1 MSQTLQVTN
10 NKIYKAST
18 ITAVVVLALLLWLG
32 LPLHAK
38 AGENAL
44 SGAGT
49 TDAPYQIGSYEDLET
64 VQEQVAGGNSFA
76 GEYLQLTKDI
86 DLPAD
91 WQGIGALKEGSSDAG
106 GGRNIDP
113 FSGTFDGG
121 GYTVTAADGGY
132 PLFSYVREA
141 TIRDLG
147 IAGKNINGN
156 GLIRNY
162 VSDRGETGTDTP
174 RTATI
179 EGIIIKSGTSIQGS
193 GIVSGSGAAHN
204 LVDISGCEAESG
216 VVIGCNKDQSWV
228 GSFGGNYNGHITDC
242 RSAATV
248 YGVDYVGGIIG
259 ARGNSMSETGIS
271 NCVFTGQIIAGG
283 QYAGGI
289 AGGSYGGQ
297 GWGIN
302 TAPNAPM
309 LNVTNCLSAGS
320 IQAAD
325 TAGGIVGYETSLQV
339 WEDGTGHMES
349 NLFVG
354 SVSVTG
360 GTCAGGITGAF
371 RGMDRY
377 DIVRN
382 NYYAESCGADR
393 GIGGAEYVDTSCET
407 HETQYGVNY
416 FDTSKEVPVFEGVN
430 TTYMGNLR
438 ADHNRTDDPLGA
450 DADTLAKSVTAT
462 QLQDGTVTAWLNGGA
477 GSLGNWTQGGETP
490 ILQGITY
497 PVRLIIEDG
506 YRTEYLIG
514 EELNRSEISFQ
525 LVYNDGTTQTVRG
538 DDEELTITGFDS
550 SKRAVLTLT
559 AAYGPVQTI
568 FRVRILQQDT
578 GEKISVYFT
587 LLGDRPHGP
596 DADCGVHT
604 RAAGNLEKWIPQK
617 EYEVN
622 LNSTAGDLIRL
633 ALTEHGLAISAIEN
647 SQYDSLYISRVQVPP
662 SRLED
667 PEQIVYLKEKE
678 NGPNAGWMYA
688 VNDKEP
694 GTGVDRY
701 FLEDDDEVILFY
713 SDDYTMEESAQ
724 GYQEEQDRIQA
735 QIVIDLISSL
745 PDADKIV
752 LTDKESVQAARAK
765 YDALTASQKGMVDAQ
780 ILQRLTEAEAAIR
793 VLEDPKPAKIVK
805 GKTYTVSKCRYRVT
819 KVAGAKAGTVRLVK
833 AKNVKSFSVPKTIK
847 LADKKTYK
855 VTAVGAKAFTGKK
868 IRTVTIGVNVSK
880 LCAKAFVGSK
890 TRTIILKTK
899 RLKKAS
905 VKGSLKSS
913 KVKTI
918 RVKVGTRAQNKKY
931 VKKYKKILT
940 RKNAGRKVKVK

>member
-1 MSQTLQVTN
+1 MSR
-10 NKIYKAST
+10 I
-18 ITAVVVLALLLWLG
+18 
-32 LPLHAK
+32 
-38 AGENAL
+38 
-44 SGAGT
+44 
-49 TDAPYQIGSYEDLET
+49 
-64 VQEQVAGGNSFA
+64 
-76 GEYLQLTKDI
+76 
-86 DLPAD
+86 
-91 WQGIGALKEGSSDAG
+91 
-106 GGRNIDP
+106 
-113 FSGTFDGG
+113 
-121 GYTVTAADGGY
+121 
-132 PLFSYVREA
+132 
-141 TIRDLG
+141 
-147 IAGKNINGN
+147 
-156 GLIRNY
+156 
-162 VSDRGETGTDTP
+162 
-174 RTATI
+174 
-179 EGIIIKSGTSIQGS
+179 
-193 GIVSGSGAAHN
+193 
-204 LVDISGCEAESG
+204 
-216 VVIGCNKDQSWV
+216 
-228 GSFGGNYNGHITDC
+228 
-242 RSAATV
+242 
-248 YGVDYVGGIIG
+248 
-259 ARGNSMSETGIS
+259 
-271 NCVFTGQIIAGG
+271 
-283 QYAGGI
+283 
-289 AGGSYGGQ
+289 
-297 GWGIN
+297 
-302 TAPNAPM
+302 
-309 LNVTNCLSAGS
+309 
-320 IQAAD
+320 
-325 TAGGIVGYETSLQV
+325 
-339 WEDGTGHMES
+339 
-349 NLFVG
+349 
-354 SVSVTG
+354 
-360 GTCAGGITGAF
+360 
-371 RGMDRY
+371 
-377 DIVRN
+377 
-382 NYYAESCGADR
+382 
-393 GIGGAEYVDTSCET
+393 
-407 HETQYGVNY
+407 
-416 FDTSKEVPVFEGVN
+416 
-430 TTYMGNLR
+430 
-438 ADHNRTDDPLGA
+438 
-450 DADTLAKSVTAT
+450 
-462 QLQDGTVTAWLNGGA
+462 
-477 GSLGNWTQGGETP
+477 
-490 ILQGITY
+490 
-497 PVRLIIEDG
+497 LIIEDG

-633 ALTEHGLAISAIEN
+633 ALTEHGLALSAIEN

-701 FLEDDDEVILFY
+701 FLEDGDEVILFY

-819 KVAGAKAGTVRLVK
+819 NVAGAKAGTVRLVK